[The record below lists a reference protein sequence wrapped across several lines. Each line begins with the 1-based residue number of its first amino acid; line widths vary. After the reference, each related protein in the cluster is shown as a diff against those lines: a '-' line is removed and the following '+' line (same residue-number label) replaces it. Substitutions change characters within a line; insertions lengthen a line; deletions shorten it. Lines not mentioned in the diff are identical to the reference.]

1 MCAYQG
7 VRNVSFSENFAK
19 YQMNDPQNFVFA
31 LAQMRQV
38 KGRSKFMGQNFL
50 MKMVVFNFLRTKTC
64 QELKISSKILVT
76 TEVL

>member
-64 QELKISSKILVT
+64 QELKISSKFLVT

>member
-19 YQMNDPQNFVFA
+19 CQMNDPQNFVFA

-38 KGRSKFMGQNFL
+38 KGRSKFMGQNFS

-64 QELKISSKILVT
+64 QQLKISSKFLVT

>member
-31 LAQMRQV
+31 VAQMRQV

-64 QELKISSKILVT
+64 QELKISSKFLVT